1 MREAVTVMDEFP
13 MDSVPPDMAMPER
26 ESSGSDQ
33 WSRAPSIEGILSD
46 PQVQAWLQ
54 EIIDSWPKNLMPVF
68 LQASGILGQVL
79 EMFGARGDGGMTDI
93 LAAGMTDPETIQMMS
108 ALAQIDREMTEH
120 EKDKDDEQKF
130 DPMGM
135 QEALLTELRRRG
147 TAHRSPFARTV
158 TTLLGQDALLWLTA
172 DSQDGH
178 GKIQPHEFTRTGW
191 HRIWSIDNQ
200 LTIEQELLEVPPEAQ
215 HLGKIVVSLSWTLSG
230 LASFIPPVIFFGE
243 GLPYLSSTREGGYT
257 VSVGRATHT
266 LVAFELPAMRSLV
279 RILAEGLTNPLL
291 SAADLMWIGA
301 GLARIREIQSGFG
314 EALPSVQE
322 RFTLFLSHRG
332 RDAKRALAEVV
343 QEMPVAHGVLLD
355 CMVLP
360 RGVV

>member
-1 MREAVTVMDEFP
+1 MSNPSRESSDLAIVCDLMREAVTVMDEFP

-147 TAHRSPFARTV
+147 TAHRSPVRAN
-158 TTLLGQDALLWLTA
+158 GDHA
-172 DSQDGH
+172 
-178 GKIQPHEFTRTGW
+178 
-191 HRIWSIDNQ
+191 
-200 LTIEQELLEVPPEAQ
+200 
-215 HLGKIVVSLSWTLSG
+215 SG
-230 LASFIPPVIFFGE
+230 P
-243 GLPYLSSTREGGYT
+243 
-257 VSVGRATHT
+257 GRA
-266 LVAFELPAMRSLV
+266 A
-279 RILAEGLTNPLL
+279 LANGRQPGRTRQDPT
-291 SAADLMWIGA
+291 
-301 GLARIREIQSGFG
+301 ARIH
-314 EALPSVQE
+314 A
-322 RFTLFLSHRG
+322 HR
-332 RDAKRALAEVV
+332 LA
-343 QEMPVAHGVLLD
+343 PY
-355 CMVLP
+355 MVD
-360 RGVV
+360 R